1 VAYAQRSSGETPAPG
16 HSVFLVDTLGELQ
29 MFYAAADAAFVGGSL
44 VPVGGHSLLEPAVL
58 ALPMLSGPHV
68 QNAQDVADLLEQC
81 GALRIVRSREE
92 LADRVCQWL
101 DEPAL
106 ARAAGERGRQA
117 VAQSR
122 GAVQRL
128 VAMVAPLLTSAAPAA
143 EPPAAGPGSSGS
155 R

>member
-1 VAYAQRSSGETPAPG
+1 
-16 HSVFLVDTLGELQ
+16 
-29 MFYAAADAAFVGGSL
+29 
-44 VPVGGHSLLEPAVL
+44 
-58 ALPMLSGPHV
+58 V

-101 DEPAL
+101 DDPSL
-106 ARAAGERGRQA
+106 ARTAGERGRQA

-128 VAMVAPLLTSAAPAA
+128 VAMVAPLLTSAAPAV
-143 EPPAAGPGSSGS
+143 EPPAAAPGSSGS